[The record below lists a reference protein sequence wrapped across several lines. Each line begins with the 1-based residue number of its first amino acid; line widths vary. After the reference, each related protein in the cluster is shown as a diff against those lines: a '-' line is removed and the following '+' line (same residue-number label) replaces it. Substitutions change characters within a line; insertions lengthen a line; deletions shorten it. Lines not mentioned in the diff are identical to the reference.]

1 MKRDIL
7 LNIIF
12 PPFCLICRKF
22 GSLICKDCVRALI
35 TVDSDICPY
44 CEKMSLLGLTH
55 PKCVRRNGVD
65 GLISCYMYEEK
76 LKKIFWEIKYSF
88 IETALYELIKIIPSI
103 ALAKLFSYKKLFS
116 PLIIVP
122 VPLNKHKHSERGFN
136 QSEIIGR
143 YIAAHINDPLHT
155 RICKRIKNTLPQA
168 RIKDKRIRYSNMR
181 NAFAIVEKEK
191 IKGST
196 VLIIDDVWTTGST
209 IKSLAQECKKAG
221 ARKVFAFTIAR

>member
-1 MKRDIL
+1 
-7 LNIIF
+7 
-12 PPFCLICRKF
+12 
-22 GSLICKDCVRALI
+22 
-35 TVDSDICPY
+35 
-44 CEKMSLLGLTH
+44 MSLLGLTH